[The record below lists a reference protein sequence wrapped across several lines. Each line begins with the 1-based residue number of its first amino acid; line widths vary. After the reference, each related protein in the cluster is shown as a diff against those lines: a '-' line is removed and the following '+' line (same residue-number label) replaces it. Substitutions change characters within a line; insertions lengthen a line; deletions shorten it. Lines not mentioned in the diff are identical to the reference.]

1 MLSARHAR
9 QIAGIALAASGIWG
23 SACVAATDAET
34 AFAEFEERLLTSDFS
49 LEFNIVASGP
59 YPAQLAG
66 TTTLSGADDASVKAN
81 GVFAG
86 QSASIRLTAH
96 DGRMKGGNG
105 ALEFDQATPEA
116 LREAMVIG
124 LTRMGLLHNLAMMSS
139 GAPPDHADGG
149 VRDWVQAANLKL
161 ETDALIEGRPAVAFS
176 FAVVVSGEDSGSAT
190 LWVDAETG
198 LPLKREQVVSFGNG
212 EMRVTETYPALT
224 IIAR

>member
-1 MLSARHAR
+1 MLCARHAR
-9 QIAGIALAASGIWG
+9 QIAGIVLAAGGIWG

-34 AFAEFEERLLTSDFS
+34 AFSELEERLLTSDFS
-49 LEFNIVASGP
+49 LEFDIVASGP
-59 YPAQLAG
+59 YPAQLTG
-66 TTTLSGADDASVKAN
+66 NTTLSGANHASVKAD

-86 QSASIRLTAH
+86 QSASIRLRAH
-96 DGRMKGGNG
+96 DGRMKGGNSV
-105 ALEFDQATPEA
+105 LEFDQATPGA

-149 VRDWVQAANLKL
+149 VRDWVQVTNLKL
-161 ETDALIEGRPAVAFS
+161 ETDALIDGKPAVVFS
-176 FAVVVSGEDSGSAT
+176 FTVVVSGEDSGSAT
-190 LWVDAETG
+190 LWVHPETG
-198 LPLKREQVVSFGNG
+198 LPLKREQVVSFENG